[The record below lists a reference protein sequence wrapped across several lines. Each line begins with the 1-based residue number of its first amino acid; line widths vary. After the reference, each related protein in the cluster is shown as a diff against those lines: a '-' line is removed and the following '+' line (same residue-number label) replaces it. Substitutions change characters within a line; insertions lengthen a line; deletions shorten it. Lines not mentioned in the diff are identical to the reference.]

1 MNLIRSVVLYFN
13 YFIVFYVL
21 AINVIYFIQL
31 IFSAISLSSYIR
43 KIVYSDYRRYASSVN
58 MIPISIIIPAYNEEK
73 TIVDNVKSLMD
84 LNYPLFEIIVVND
97 GSSDGTLE
105 KLIKSFNLKKVEQPI
120 RIRLSTRPIKGV
132 YKNPEL
138 NITVIDKENGGKADA
153 LNAGINASLYPVFVS
168 IDADSILESDS
179 LVRVI
184 MPFIED
190 NRTIAV
196 GGIVRVA
203 NGSIIEGGLI
213 KEVRLP
219 KNMLA
224 CFQVVEYLRGFL
236 TGRMGWDAL
245 GSLLIISG
253 AFGAFHKE
261 TVIEA
266 GGYAEDTV
274 GEDMELVVRLHR
286 RMREEKRPYRI
297 RFIPDPVC
305 WTQVPENI
313 RDLKTQRRRW
323 QVGLV
328 DSILRHKDMLFNPK
342 YGVLGFYAMPYF
354 FFFEMLGPVVEILG
368 YILIPAAYF
377 LKMINVRFFFLFL
390 TISIVY
396 GIILSIGAILLEE
409 YTFNKYK
416 GLGDFIKLV
425 FYGVLENFGYRQLT
439 TLFRVFG
446 IFGYGKYKSRWGK
459 IKRRDFSV
467 TAPPAS

>member
-1 MNLIRSVVLYFN
+1 MGLVRSIVVYFN

-31 IFSAISLSSYIR
+31 IISAISISSYIR

-58 MIPISIIIPAYNEEK
+58 MIPVSIIIPAYNEEK

-105 KLIKSFNLKKVEQPI
+105 KLIKSFNLKKVEQPV
-120 RIRLSTRPIKGV
+120 RRRLFTKPIKAV

-138 NITVIDKENGGKADA
+138 NVTVVDKENGGKADA

-168 IDADSILESDS
+168 IDADSVLESDS
-179 LVRVI
+179 LVRVM

-190 NRTIAV
+190 KRTIAV

-219 KNMLA
+219 KNVLA

-236 TGRMGWDAL
+236 TGRIGWDAL
-245 GSLLIISG
+245 GLLLIISG

-261 TVIEA
+261 TVIGV

-274 GEDMELVVRLHR
+274 GEDMELVIRLHR
-286 RMREEKRPYRI
+286 RMREEKRPYKI
-297 RFIPDPVC
+297 KFIPDPVC
-305 WTQVPENI
+305 WTQVPENL

-323 QVGLV
+323 QVGLI
-328 DSILRHKDMLFNPK
+328 DSILRHKDMILNPK
-342 YGVLGFYAMPYF
+342 YGVVGLYGMPYF

-368 YILIPAAYF
+368 YILIPAAYL

-416 GLGDFIKLV
+416 GLRDFIRLV

-446 IFGYGKYKSRWGK
+446 IFGYNKYKNRWGK

-467 TAPPAS
+467 NTPSAT